1 MREDIRLMKQHNIN
15 AVRTAHYPNDPRF
28 YELCDVYGLY
38 VMEETDL
45 ETHGFEP
52 LGNISRLSD
61 DPEWKEAYVDRVRR
75 MVERDKTIR
84 PCCSGPSATNP
95 ASAQFP
101 RNGGLVPGE

>member
-1 MREDIRLMKQHNIN
+1 M
-15 AVRTAHYPNDPRF
+15 
-28 YELCDVYGLY
+28 YGLY

-84 PCCSGPSATNP
+84 PYCSGPSATNR
-95 ASAQFP
+95 ASVAISAQW
-101 RNGGLVPGE
+101 RSGAGSMIRRG